1 MGNGKNLKRFSLD
14 ARHFHPRRTHWHP
27 WKRQTSDMGPFPQKA
42 LNRRCRYMPFNHK
55 SLHISG
61 VTRSLLRAN
70 TTLLLD
76 GIHVLG
82 DMVINAKP
90 RRGDVFSPLSTAA
103 ATR

>member
-1 MGNGKNLKRFSLD
+1 MGNGKYLKRFSLD
-14 ARHFHPRRTHWHP
+14 ARHLHPRRTHWHP
-27 WKRQTSDMGPFPQKA
+27 WNRQTSDIGPFPQKA
-42 LNRRCRYMPFNHK
+42 LNRRCRYMPFNHI

-70 TTLLLD
+70 TTLLLH

-90 RRGDVFSPLSTAA
+90 RRGDVWNPH
-103 ATR
+103 

>member
-1 MGNGKNLKRFSLD
+1 MVKGKNIKRFSLD
-14 ARHFHPRRTHWHP
+14 ARHFHPWRTHWHP
-27 WKRQTSDMGPFPQKA
+27 WSRQTSDIGPFPQKA
-42 LNRRCRYMPFNHK
+42 LNRRCRYMPFNYI
-55 SLHISG
+55 SIHISG
-61 VTRSLLRAN
+61 VTRSLLRAD
-70 TTLLLD
+70 TKLLLY

>member
-1 MGNGKNLKRFSLD
+1 MVNGKNIKRFSLD

-27 WKRQTSDMGPFPQKA
+27 WNRQTSDIGPFPQKA
-42 LNRRCRYMPFNHK
+42 LNRRCRYMPFNHV

-61 VTRSLLRAN
+61 VTRGLLRVD
-70 TTLLLD
+70 TTLLLH